1 VNGGDLAVPELLIL
15 LAGALGIAWW
25 ASRRVAG
32 GLDWHTARGALT
44 PWQSGLAL
52 GGDVVTLAVLAA
64 VTVLGVPGLGSP
76 VLLAGALIGLVLAL
90 IVLAEPLRNSG
101 RTIPAVLARR
111 FGGRSARTTA
121 AAVTVVVC
129 GLLAVA
135 CLVAAGA
142 LVRLLYGAAEPVL
155 GFPVDVLAIAGI
167 ALAAAAVTG
176 AGGLLAASWT
186 AVVRTVLLAGGL
198 ALLAGAAGSGV
209 VASLLRQTAGD
220 AGAGGAELLSL
231 GLAVV
236 LGVAVLPSML
246 GGLPGLAPGAP
257 VRTGLRWAIGTGL
270 TLTLLAVPVA
280 VNGAAIT
287 PDHDPAPTAPPLAG
301 APGTFGGDVLLALLA
316 VLVLLAVFAL
326 VAGLAVAAAR
336 ALATDMDG
344 AASDN
349 GRARLAVAGTM
360 TVVALAAV
368 VLRDADAGGLIG
380 VALAAAAAGLL
391 PVALL
396 TLYWP
401 KLTSA
406 GAVTG
411 MVAGL
416 GSTLL
421 LAVLG
426 AAGASPLHVPA
437 LLSVPVALV
446 AAWAAS
452 VLTTAGDAAAPFAA
466 LRARAFTGQGAEVET
481 TSSSVS

>member
-1 VNGGDLAVPELLIL
+1 VNGGDLAIPELLIL
-15 LAGALGIAWW
+15 LAVALGIAWW

-90 IVLAEPLRNSG
+90 VVLAEPLRNSG

-111 FGGRSARTTA
+111 FPGRSARTTA
-121 AAVTVVVC
+121 AAVTAVVC

-135 CLVAAGA
+135 CLVAAGS

-155 GFPVDVLAIAGI
+155 GIPVDVLAIAGI
-167 ALAAAAVTG
+167 ALAAAAVTA

-236 LGVAVLPSML
+236 LGIAVLPSLL

-270 TLTLLAVPVA
+270 ALTLLAVPVA
-280 VNGAAIT
+280 LNGAATT
-287 PDHDPAPTAPPLAG
+287 PDADPGTAPPLAG
-301 APGTFGGDVLLALLA
+301 APGTFGGDVLLALLT
-316 VLVLLAVFAL
+316 VLVLLAIFAV

-336 ALATDMDG
+336 ALAADLEG
-344 AASDN
+344 AAGDN

-360 TVVALAAV
+360 TVVVLAAV

-396 TLYWP
+396 ALYWP
-401 KLTSA
+401 KLTAA
-406 GAVTG
+406 GAVTC

-426 AAGASPLHVPA
+426 AAGTYPLHVPA
-437 LLSVPVALV
+437 LLSVPVAL
-446 AAWAAS
+446 AGAWAAS
-452 VLTTAGDAAAPFAA
+452 VLTPAGDAATPFAV
-466 LRARAFTGQGAEVET
+466 LRARAFTGQGAEVDT
-481 TSSSVS
+481 PGSGVS